1 MGSQKSLLIHVG
13 YTVQQTRLE
22 LYWQLPCSWLDFVVT
37 AVAVVAVREKAAL
50 VFLGSEH
57 SIL

>member
-1 MGSQKSLLIHVG
+1 MSYWRESLMGSQKSLLIHVG

-37 AVAVVAVREKAAL
+37 AVAVVAVR
-50 VFLGSEH
+50 
-57 SIL
+57 I